1 MTFEE
6 VSLPYVRIFGKPD
19 QSHEFKLENEI
30 YVQWYYYREDVVVEF
45 VCPQNEKI
53 KGWELSFAFSL
64 DPLKLLK
71 DNK

>member
-6 VSLPYVRIFGKPD
+6 ASHPYVSVFGKPD
-19 QSHEFKLENEI
+19 QTHEFNLENKI
-30 YVQWYYYREDVVVEF
+30 YVQWYYYREDVVVEY
-45 VCPQNEKI
+45 VCSQKDKKE
-53 KGWELSFAFSL
+53 GWELSFAFSL